1 MGKGTWRP
9 GKDWIATC
17 RKARICS
24 DFRPSG
30 RILCTGV
37 VYRFQAGSSGQHER
51 TVRARSTDVT
61 EQTEAD
67 SAEGGTPRR
76 VDVEL
81 FVVHPTWEPTNISI
95 ALGLEPHFAHRVG
108 DPRKTPTGN
117 PLPGNYQDTRWRH
130 CIRCTVRDQWYAAEV
145 TRLVDRLGLHRAF
158 FADLKST
165 GGTACVVIQFLGDG
179 YFGDEIPRATLAKL
193 VDLELGLGIE
203 CFVDPQS

>member
-1 MGKGTWRP
+1 MGKGTWCP

-130 CIRCTVRDQWYAAEV
+130 CIRCTVRIN
-145 TRLVDRLGLHRAF
+145 GM
-158 FADLKST
+158 
-165 GGTACVVIQFLGDG
+165 
-179 YFGDEIPRATLAKL
+179 
-193 VDLELGLGIE
+193 
-203 CFVDPQS
+203 PQR